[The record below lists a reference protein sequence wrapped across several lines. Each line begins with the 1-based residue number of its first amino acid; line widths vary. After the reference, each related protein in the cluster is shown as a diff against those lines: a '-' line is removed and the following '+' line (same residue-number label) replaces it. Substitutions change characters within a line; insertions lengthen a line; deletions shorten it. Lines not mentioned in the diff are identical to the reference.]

1 MNKTVKIWLLVLFIL
16 TLASVHIG
24 LTLVAI
30 GVSRSPIPEFHFG
43 MIWHMWK
50 FYLVLPIPLASVILG
65 VIYIKQGYKCL
76 KNIIAGI
83 IFGFLLF
90 IFGAFTFLFANQF
103 SRDMSYL
110 HDVSNIV
117 HFDLPDGGEICV
129 AYDYIEEGSSM
140 AMVKVTEQEASSFV
154 TTLAKNAN
162 WKRDISF
169 IPANAIDLFTVSET
183 RDFDYFSVYNL
194 TANRYNTFSGQLIF
208 MAYDVETRVIYIYF
222 QGNDALTP

>member
-50 FYLVLPIPLASVILG
+50 FYLVLPIPLASVIWG

-208 MAYDVETRVIYIYF
+208 MAYDVETCVIYIYF
-222 QGNDALTP
+222 QGNGTLTP